1 LLCLPQANTSDHMT
15 PFMNA
20 LFTATSAITVTG
32 LVVENTATYWSGFG
46 KLIILMLMFVGGL
59 GIMTTGAFLLVL
71 MGRRVSIFQRQLVK
85 ESISILPVNDVG
97 GVVNLVIRIVLI
109 SVSVQMIGFI
119 IYLATLLTNMEL
131 KNAIPHAFFLAVS
144 AFNNA
149 GFSAFSNGDSLN
161 FYQNN
166 PVIIITTTIL
176 ILIGAVSVWVV
187 ADLLAFRNKVSLYSL
202 NTKLVLT
209 ATFILTLLGALAFFA
224 FEYNNASTIQDLS
237 VPNKIMIS
245 IFEAVSGR
253 TAGFTTVSYANT
265 EQETNFLITGLMFI
279 GGASG
284 SVAGGIKVNTFA
296 VICVSIISTLQGRI
310 RVSVFERE
318 ISSIIV
324 RRAMV
329 IGAIGT
335 ALIFVLSFL
344 LTAVE
349 SQFDFIDLLFEV
361 ISAFSTVGLST
372 GLTSELSRWGKLI
385 LIFTMFIGRVGPLA
399 LGLAMTQISQKEN
412 YRHTQERVTIG

>member
-1 LLCLPQANTSDHMT
+1 
-15 PFMNA
+15 
-20 LFTATSAITVTG
+20 
-32 LVVENTATYWSGFG
+32 
-46 KLIILMLMFVGGL
+46 
-59 GIMTTGAFLLVL
+59 
-71 MGRRVSIFQRQLVK
+71 
-85 ESISILPVNDVG
+85 
-97 GVVNLVIRIVLI
+97 
-109 SVSVQMIGFI
+109 
-119 IYLATLLTNMEL
+119 
-131 KNAIPHAFFLAVS
+131 
-144 AFNNA
+144 
-149 GFSAFSNGDSLN
+149 
-161 FYQNN
+161 
-166 PVIIITTTIL
+166 
-176 ILIGAVSVWVV
+176 
-187 ADLLAFRNKVSLYSL
+187 
-202 NTKLVLT
+202 
-209 ATFILTLLGALAFFA
+209 
-224 FEYNNASTIQDLS
+224 
-237 VPNKIMIS
+237 
-245 IFEAVSGR
+245 
-253 TAGFTTVSYANT
+253 
-265 EQETNFLITGLMFI
+265 
-279 GGASG
+279 
-284 SVAGGIKVNTFA
+284 VAGGIKVNTFA